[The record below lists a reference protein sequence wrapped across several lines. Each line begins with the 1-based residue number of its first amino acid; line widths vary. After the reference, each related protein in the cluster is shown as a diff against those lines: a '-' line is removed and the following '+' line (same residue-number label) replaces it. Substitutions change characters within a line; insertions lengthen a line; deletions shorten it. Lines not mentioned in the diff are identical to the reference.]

1 MDASI
6 AHYNLLERL
15 GAGGLGEVYRAR
27 DTRFGRTVA
36 LKVVPAGVIG
46 PESRAHFLEDA
57 RAAAALSHPNIAT
70 LFDIG
75 EHEGGW
81 YLAYEFAVGIA
92 LRQEIALGPLSPRR
106 SVELAVQI
114 ADALAEAHAQGIVHT
129 DLRTETIILTQKGSA
144 KVLEIGMAR
153 WTRGG
158 ATRARAAVSP
168 ESLPLTSIATLAYL
182 SPEQALGGSVDAR
195 TDIFSMGVVLYEMLT
210 GRCAFAAATPADTVL
225 RVIGSPL
232 RPASSLVAAIPPDL
246 DAIIARATMK
256 DIDRRHQSA
265 AAFSAELRSVGAILD
280 VRAGEIVPG
289 ELLPIED
296 DPGWGRWWA
305 GLVGLGVAAAAV
317 WYWIHR

>member
-36 LKVVPAGVIG
+36 LKVVAAGIIDPA
-46 PESRAHFLEDA
+46 SRDQFLEDA

-70 LFDIG
+70 LFEVG
-75 EHEGGW
+75 EHNGGW
-81 YLAYEFAVGIA
+81 YLAYEYALGIA

-114 ADALAEAHAQGIVHT
+114 ADALADAHAHGIVHT
-129 DLRTETIILTQKGSA
+129 DLRTDTIILTQKGSA
-144 KVLEIGMAR
+144 KVLEIGMSR

-158 ATRARAAVSP
+158 ATRARAAVSSD
-168 ESLPLTSIATLAYL
+168 SLPLSSIATVAYL
-182 SPEQALGGSVDAR
+182 SPEQALGSSVDAR
-195 TDIFSMGVVLYEMLT
+195 TDIFSLGVVLYEMLT
-210 GRCAFAAATPADTVL
+210 GRSAFAAATPSDTVL
-225 RVIGSPL
+225 RVIGSTL
-232 RPASSLVAAIPPDL
+232 RPPSALAPDVSADL
-246 DAIIARATMK
+246 DAIVVRATMK
-256 DIDRRHQSA
+256 DIERRQQSA
-265 AAFSAELRSVGAILD
+265 AALSAELRSLGAILD
-280 VRAGEIVPG
+280 VRAGETVPG

-305 GLVGLGVAAAAV
+305 GLVGLGVVAAAV
-317 WYWIHR
+317 WYWVRR